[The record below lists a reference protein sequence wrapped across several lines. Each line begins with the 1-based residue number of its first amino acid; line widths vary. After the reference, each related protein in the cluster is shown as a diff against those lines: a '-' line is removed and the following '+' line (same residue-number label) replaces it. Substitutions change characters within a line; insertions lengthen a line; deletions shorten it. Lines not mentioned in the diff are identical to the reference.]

1 MFRATEV
8 SATLF
13 SESKLE
19 IKNSFNPIFIDEEE
33 FLDDELL
40 LCSVLFSEDSEK
52 KIIQKKLLQS
62 FTLTLAKFLKKRER
76 EKKINKR
83 PPHRSYDLTIDIIL
97 WGEQL

>member
-1 MFRATEV
+1 LFRATEV

-52 KIIQKKLLQS
+52 KNN
-62 FTLTLAKFLKKRER
+62 T
-76 EKKINKR
+76 KKII
-83 PPHRSYDLTIDIIL
+83 H
-97 WGEQL
+97 